1 MSTSQSR
8 GFTLVELMIVI
19 VIIGILA
26 AIAIPNFVSFQHRA
40 QEARV
45 KSNMHSVQL
54 VMEDFAV
61 QNDGNYPTSSSS
73 TVPDGSTLPEL
84 CPGGHY
90 PINPFTNVI
99 SVVQFNQDPIHGHAG
114 ELGFN
119 PADLRNYRLKGN
131 DSLGDTLSLVL
142 TTGQ

>member
-1 MSTSQSR
+1 MSTSHSR

-26 AIAIPNFVSFQHRA
+26 AIAIPNFITLRHRA
-40 QEARV
+40 QEGRI
-45 KSNMHSVQL
+45 KSNMHAVQL
-54 VMEDFAV
+54 VMEDFSV

-90 PINPFTNVI
+90 PINPFTNAV
-99 SVVQFNQDPIHGHAG
+99 SVVQFNQDPTHGYPG

-119 PADLRNYRLKGN
+119 PAELRNYRLKGN
-131 DSLGDTLSLVL
+131 GSLGDTLTLVL